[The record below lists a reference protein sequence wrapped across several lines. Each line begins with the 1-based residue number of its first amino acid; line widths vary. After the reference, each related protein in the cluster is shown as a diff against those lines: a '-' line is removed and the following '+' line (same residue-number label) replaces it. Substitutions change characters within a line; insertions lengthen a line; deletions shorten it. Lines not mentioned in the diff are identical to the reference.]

1 MHRHI
6 LVIGIVFF
14 LSACAPKLEAPAVAS
29 YEMVTG
35 YRFYTPCGQ
44 PVLNAVLPAA
54 DSLADPGDFYTYVL
68 QDSLQVADCIDPE
81 GTSMTD
87 TFPMRFGND
96 FIVTVVVKDPRKEW
110 YFGLED
116 LSVEDSLLH
125 IRLVPHHR
133 TDTAGGKPW
142 YALSDNY
149 IWRVN
154 GRQVKLM
161 KLYLDGQE
169 YAFVRGP
176 KWSEAPVKW
185 RLPQGAPAREIHR

>member
-1 MHRHI
+1 MHRPI

-14 LSACAPKLEAPAVAS
+14 LFACSPKMEAPAVTS
-29 YEMVTG
+29 YEIVTG

-44 PVLNAVLPAA
+44 PVLNDVLPAA
-54 DSLADPGDFYTYVL
+54 GSIAGPGDFYVYVL
-68 QDSLQVADCIDPE
+68 QDSLQIADCIDPE
-81 GTSMTD
+81 GASGRD

-96 FIVTVVVKDPRKEW
+96 FIVTVVVKDQRKDW
-110 YFGLED
+110 YFRLED
-116 LSVEDSLLH
+116 LTVEDSLLH
-125 IRLVPHHR
+125 IRLVPHHK

-142 YALSDNY
+142 FALSDNY

-161 KLYLDGQE
+161 KLYLNRQE

-176 KWSEAPVKW
+176 KWSGAPVKW
-185 RLPQGAPAREIHR
+185 RLPLVAPPGKIYR